1 MKFETVHTC
10 IRVKDLDASVK
21 FYTEALGYV
30 ETRRVDKPE
39 DKFTLVF
46 LSDGMSGHDL
56 ELTYNYD
63 HGPYDLGNGFSHVAM
78 VTDDLE
84 AAHARHQA
92 MGYPVTEMYGIHG
105 GKPNIYF
112 ITDPDGYDVEII
124 RRK

>member
-10 IRVKDLDASVK
+10 IRVADLEASVK
-21 FYTEALGYV
+21 FYTEALGYREV
-30 ETRRVDKPE
+30 RRVDNPE
-39 DKFTLVF
+39 NKFTLVF
-46 LSDGMSGHDL
+46 MSDGVSNHQL

-63 HGPYDLGNGFSHVAM
+63 HGPYELGNGFSHIAL

-84 AAHARHQA
+84 AAHARHKD
-92 MGYPVTEMYGIHG
+92 MGYQVTEMYTVHG

-124 RRK
+124 RR

>member
-10 IRVKDLDASVK
+10 IRVADLEASVK

-30 ETRRVDKPE
+30 ETRRMDKPE
-39 DKFTLVF
+39 DQFTLVF
-46 LSDGMSGHDL
+46 LSDGTSQHQL

-63 HGPYDLGNGFSHVAM
+63 HGPYDIGNGFSHVAM

-84 AAHARHQA
+84 AAHGRHRSL
-92 MGYPVTEMYGIHG
+92 GYQVTEMYSVRG

-124 RRK
+124 QR

>member
-1 MKFETVHTC
+1 MKFQAVHTC
-10 IRVKDLDASVK
+10 IRVQDLEKSVE
-21 FYTEALGYV
+21 FYKNALGYV

-46 LSDGMSGHDL
+46 LNDTLSNHEI

-63 HGPYDLGNGFSHVAM
+63 HGPYDIGNGFSHVAM

-84 AAHARHQA
+84 AAHAWHKEQ
-92 MGYPVTEMYGIHG
+92 GYEVTDMYGIHG

-112 ITDPDGYDVEII
+112 ITDPDGYEVEII
-124 RRK
+124 QRK